1 MTAPLA
7 VTMGEPAGIGLD
19 IIIEAW
25 RRRDRLPA
33 FYVIAPPLLLLERAA
48 LLGVALK
55 TQTIDEPSEASRV
68 GRNALP
74 ILAIEAGAT
83 VTPGQPSVATAG
95 MVTESI
101 DRAVS
106 DALAGTAAGVVTAPI
121 SKKILADA
129 GFLYPGHTEYLAALC
144 RNRGADDFR
153 GPVMMLA
160 AKGLRVVPTTIHIPL
175 KDVPSSLSVD
185 LIVNTAEVTIEALKH
200 DFALPKPRLTVAGL
214 NPHAGEEGALGHEE
228 ADIIVPAV
236 TRLRNKG
243 YGVTGPASADTL
255 FHTAARKR
263 YDAVLCMYHDQALIP
278 LKTVDFWG
286 GVNITL
292 GLPLVRTSPDHGT
305 AFSLAGTG
313 KANADSMVAA
323 LRTAADIAANRS
335 KAI

>member
-55 TQTIDEPSEASRV
+55 TQTIDDPGEVA
-68 GRNALP
+68 GLARNVLP
-74 ILAIEAGAT
+74 ILPIEAGAT
-83 VTPGQPSVATAG
+83 VVPGQPSVATAS

-101 DRAVS
+101 DRAVG
-106 DALAGTAAGVVTAPI
+106 DALSGAAAGVVTAPI
-121 SKKILADA
+121 SKKILADG

-144 RNRGADDFR
+144 RNRGAGAFR

-160 AKGLRVVPTTIHIPL
+160 AKGLRVVPATIHIPL
-175 KDVPSSLSVD
+175 KDVASSLSID
-185 LIVNTAEVTIEALKH
+185 LIVNTAEVTIEALKR
-200 DFALPKPRLTVAGL
+200 DFGQAKPRLTVAGL
-214 NPHAGEEGALGHEE
+214 NPHAGEDGALGREE
-228 ADIIVPAV
+228 MDIIIPSV
-236 TRLRNKG
+236 TRLRNMG
-243 YGVTGPASADTL
+243 HAVTGPMSADSL

-278 LKTVDFWG
+278 LKTIDFWG

-305 AFSLAGTG
+305 AFELAGTG

-323 LRTAADIAANRS
+323 LRAAADIAANRV
-335 KAI
+335 KAQ